1 MLLSFL
7 QSCFV
12 SIKCDILTDLT
23 MPIYRVPIN
32 TGINDEKPSGTS
44 VAPLSTAVGQ
54 AAPDVSR
61 LTSCA
66 PTSVLQVTGWHLEH
80 KFESLFR
87 QGADHIYIFA
97 AKETQAQRG

>member
-1 MLLSFL
+1 MTIHGS
-7 QSCFV
+7 S
-12 SIKCDILTDLT
+12 
-23 MPIYRVPIN
+23 N
-32 TGINDEKPSGTS
+32 S

-54 AAPDVSR
+54 AAPDVFR
-61 LTSCA
+61 LTS
-66 PTSVLQVTGWHLEH
+66 SVLQVTGWHLEH